1 MMRGIIF
8 ALAFAL
14 VGSQQYEPSFSHGKT
29 YVYQYEGVILTGLP
43 ENGLA
48 KGGLKITSKVQ
59 IGSVGQRKHLL
70 KIISPQIQEYSG
82 IWPNAQFIPARK
94 LTRKLNAQLSKPVEF
109 DYSHGRVGNI
119 YAQADLPENIL
130 NIYRGI
136 LNTLQISIKKSQN
149 IYELQENGVEGI
161 CHASYVIQENKKSG
175 IVTVT
180 KSKDLNKCQ
189 EKISENQGSAYTQ
202 LCETCQLKGKNLRS
216 VSTYSYAIKNTKGE
230 AVIIEVVSK
239 ETHQF
244 TPFNELDGAAIT
256 ESRQHLVFLE
266 SKEQSPP
273 VPTEHLVK
281 RGTLRYQFSNEL
293 QQMPMQLTRPSNND
307 TNKIATAL
315 ENLIQMNQERAHPDA
330 PQRFLQFIQL
340 LRSATLENLQS
351 IWKKN
356 AGTLDHRR
364 WIWDALPT
372 AATPEAI
379 QFIQT
384 KIEEGELMHGEAA
397 KALIFVLHS
406 IKADC
411 HGVDNATVLLSSP
424 YMQRDPFLRRVTL
437 LAYGT
442 LVNKYCATL
451 RVCPDEAL
459 RPLHELVVE
468 AGSRGH
474 EYETILGLKAI
485 GNAGQPSS
493 LKRIQKLLPGFG
505 TVAGSVSNRIH
516 IEAVMALRNIA
527 KKEPR
532 KVQAITLQIFMNKRA
547 AGSLRMKAFIVLLE
561 TQPSLPLI
569 VTVADTLSRETNIQ
583 VTSFAY
589 SYMKS
594 LAGSSEPEL
603 QSLAA
608 SCNIAIK
615 RLNQK
620 CDALGYRYSKG
631 FHFGTFKDKLLAGIN
646 ANVYLLKKSE
656 GILPTTAIIN
666 IHLYGLGVS
675 SDFLEIGIHIEGEWR
690 KNQPHQRGPRNERIA
705 RKVPGWKSIPTTK
718 PLVVAWIKLFGQEL
732 SFTELHQE
740 DLQMVKKEKER
751 IERLLAEYI
760 VMLQNGVTMHWTKPL
775 LVSEIRHIVP
785 TSLGLPMEM
794 AFYYTVVSAAQAKM
808 KLTVR
813 PSNFTMVQLLNTSI
827 QTDVQFTSSS
837 VKDVIA
843 VMGINTPLIQTGVEV
858 QLKTSTVIPVDFTAR
873 VNLKKSNVKI
883 ERLPW
888 QQEDQ
893 LFSARSRA
901 FAFARNIEDLAAE
914 KVTPLLSREEFRLMN
929 SELSLVKNSTLDQQD
944 AMEKVLPLAIPRGSV
959 CSAQDTPDV
968 PSPTVHQACT
978 SSNTF
983 GVEVC
988 YKTSIENTA
997 FTTDSPLYK
1006 MVGDKSIEVTIKPV
1020 TTSIAIKKL
1029 QVELQLHRGDQIIAG
1044 VRHLMRK
1051 SNGSDSAFPE
1061 PTPPDGKLALLKL
1074 KKIFS
1079 GNARHQEGAN
1089 PNIFQLRFKPSE
1101 SSLSENKGRLSYESS
1116 SESSS
1121 RSGISFSSSSSSSS
1135 SSQQSL
1141 SLADSVPPL
1150 FSLLTRAIMADNK
1163 EKGYQTKAYMD
1174 NSKEQRAVQ
1183 LFVDEL
1189 QEEGSWRACIGAE
1202 MPTVHRAV
1210 ALLKWGKNC
1219 QDYKIGAKATTG
1231 HFQHHPAVL
1240 VKAQWDKIP
1249 QTLKEMAA
1257 IVADQLAGIAF
1268 MLGFSE
1274 RHQKSAAHQ
1283 ISVITAATSQ
1293 RTLDVVVKTPKHV
1306 YSRQSI
1312 HIPAPLPFNV
1322 NSPSVQQRGLFVFAD
1337 FSDIISATS
1346 TAECTVVQNQFTPFT
1361 KDSFEYQMP
1370 EGCAHVLVQDCT
1382 PELQFITLIR
1392 RSGESLVVQLYLP
1405 YSEIE
1410 IQATT
1415 KGKLQ
1420 LSINRTRM
1428 SIASL
1433 PFSGPRSLAIERS
1446 DNGLKI
1452 KAPELGLEKLSFDG
1466 KEIKVAVVPWMA
1478 ESTCGLCGRSDSQK
1492 RNEYLQPNKRSTNEI
1507 LKFAHS
1513 WLVPGENCKDDCKLM
1528 KRMVK
1533 LENSVKIHGQ
1543 ESKCYTIDPV
1553 LRCQI
1558 GCSPVKI
1565 APVVYSFHCLPADS
1579 HANLNDERLISAN
1592 FGQKSEDLTG
1602 PVEAHTACS
1611 CPSQCS

>member
-14 VGSQQYEPSFSHGKT
+14 VEPSFSHGKT

-94 LTRKLNAQLSKPVEF
+94 LTRKLNAQLSKPIEF

-136 LNTLQISIKKSQN
+136 LNMLQISIKKSQN
-149 IYELQENGVEGI
+149 IYELQE
-161 CHASYVIQENKKSG
+161 
-175 IVTVT
+175 
-180 KSKDLNKCQ
+180 
-189 EKISENQGSAYTQ
+189 
-202 LCETCQLKGKNLRS
+202 KGKNLRS
-216 VSTYSYAIKNTKGE
+216 VSTYSYAIRNTEGE

-273 VPTEHLVK
+273 VPTEHLAK

-330 PQRFLQFIQL
+330 PRRFLQLIQL

-351 IWKKN
+351 IWEKN
-356 AGTLDHRR
+356 ARALDH
-364 WIWDALPT
+364 
-372 AATPEAI
+372 
-379 QFIQT
+379 
-384 KIEEGELMHGEAA
+384 
-397 KALIFVLHS
+397 
-406 IKADC
+406 
-411 HGVDNATVLLSSP
+411 SP
-424 YMQRDPFLRRVTL
+424 YMQSDPFLRRVTL

-474 EYETILGLKAI
+474 EDETILGLKAI

-516 IEAVMALRNIA
+516 IEAVLALRNIA

-547 AGSLRMKAFIVLLE
+547 PGSLRMKAFIVLLE

-569 VTVADTLSRETNIQ
+569 VIVADTLSRETNIQ

-603 QSLAA
+603 QSLCLDGNPYPQLSHSQSPGS
-608 SCNIAIK
+608 SCLVKN
-615 RLNQK
+615 
-620 CDALGYRYSKG
+620 
-631 FHFGTFKDKLLAGIN
+631 LL
-646 ANVYLLKKSE
+646 LL
-656 GILPTTAIIN
+656 
-666 IHLYGLGVS
+666 
-675 SDFLEIGIHIEGEWR
+675 
-690 KNQPHQRGPRNERIA
+690 
-705 RKVPGWKSIPTTK
+705 
-718 PLVVAWIKLFGQEL
+718 
-732 SFTELHQE
+732 
-740 DLQMVKKEKER
+740 
-751 IERLLAEYI
+751 
-760 VMLQNGVTMHWTKPL
+760 
-775 LVSEIRHIVP
+775 
-785 TSLGLPMEM
+785 
-794 AFYYTVVSAAQAKM
+794 
-808 KLTVR
+808 
-813 PSNFTMVQLLNTSI
+813 NFTRKI
-827 QTDVQFTSSS
+827 YKSS

-858 QLKTSTVIPVDFTAR
+858 QLKTSAVIPVNFTAR

-929 SELSLVKNSTLDQQD
+929 SELSLVKNSTLDHQD

-959 CSAQDTPDV
+959 CSAEDTPDV

-983 GVEVC
+983 GVE
-988 YKTSIENTA
+988 
-997 FTTDSPLYK
+997 
-1006 MVGDKSIEVTIKPV
+1006 
-1020 TTSIAIKKL
+1020 
-1029 QVELQLHRGDQIIAG
+1029 
-1044 VRHLMRK
+1044 
-1051 SNGSDSAFPE
+1051 
-1061 PTPPDGKLALLKL
+1061 
-1074 KKIFS
+1074 
-1079 GNARHQEGAN
+1079 EGAN
-1089 PNIFQLRFKPSE
+1089 ANIFQLRFKPSE
-1101 SSLSENKGRLSYESS
+1101 SSL
-1116 SESSS
+1116 
-1121 RSGISFSSSSSSSS
+1121 
-1135 SSQQSL
+1135 
-1141 SLADSVPPL
+1141 
-1150 FSLLTRAIMADNK
+1150 
-1163 EKGYQTKAYMD
+1163 
-1174 NSKEQRAVQ
+1174 
-1183 LFVDEL
+1183 
-1189 QEEGSWRACIGAE
+1189 
-1202 MPTVHRAV
+1202 

-1249 QTLKEMAA
+1249 QTLKETAA

-1283 ISVITAATSQ
+1283 ISVIAAATSQ

-1306 YSRQSI
+1306 FSRQSI
-1312 HIPAPLPFNV
+1312 QIPAPLPFNV
-1322 NSPSVQQRGLFVFAD
+1322 NSPSVQQRGLLVFAD
-1337 FSDIISATS
+1337 LPDIISATS

-1392 RSGESLVVQLYLP
+1392 RSAESLVVQLYLP
-1405 YSEIE
+1405 YGEIE

-1420 LSINRTRM
+1420 LFINRTRTP
-1428 SIASL
+1428 IASL
-1433 PFSGPRSLAIERS
+1433 PFSGLRSLVIERS

-1478 ESTCGLCGRSDSQK
+1478 ESTCGLCGRSDSQR
-1492 RNEYLQPNKRSTNEI
+1492 RNEYPQPNKRSTNES

-1513 WLVPGENCKDDCKLM
+1513 WLLPGENCKDDCKLM
-1528 KRMVK
+1528 KRTVK
-1533 LENSVKIHGQ
+1533 LEKSVKIHGQ

-1553 LRCQI
+1553 LRCQV
-1558 GCSPVKI
+1558 GCSPVKT
-1565 APVVYSFHCLPADS
+1565 APVVYNFHCLPADS
-1579 HANLNDERLISAN
+1579 HANPSDEQLISAN

-1611 CPSQCS
+1611 CPSECS